1 MKPNIFL
8 NQTHSVKLLKHGLM
22 LAAGC
27 ILLMQGMAQSDKRL
41 KMADQYYAS
50 GEYYTAASLYGQ
62 FLLAAKQS
70 KNQSD
75 FPLNVHR
82 NIGRI
87 GQYESKTAILYK
99 QAESYRLANYW
110 VEAADLYKQ
119 CFEKDP
125 VKYSSAIYWYAVCQ
139 RSLSDYDKAIEALN
153 KFLSSITEGN
163 ELYADAMKEKAT
175 LQFVAMQLKRPDSS
189 MYHVEK
195 MKTEFG
201 DAGIF
206 APVSLNRDQYLFTS
220 TRADHI
226 TPGDNPY
233 HNRLFT
239 STVSNNDVQSRDA
252 VLFESIDSSL
262 NQGAASISA
271 DGNHLYLTQWKKENG
286 QTVSSI
292 YYSTKTATGWSQP
305 QLLTSVNE
313 AGHNSKQPFCSPDG
327 QYLYFS
333 SDRSGGKGGFDIWY
347 APILKDGT
355 TGEAVNASG
364 INSSANEQA
373 PFYHSSTGTLVFAS
387 DRMPGMGGYDLYSSK
402 GSGSDWK
409 AAENM
414 GSPVNSSRDDI
425 YFFTNQSG
433 SLLNHAI
440 ISSDRGSE
448 CCLALYTVTK
458 TEKRKL
464 MAGIVMDC
472 AINQP
477 LDSTMVVL
485 KDASGKTWQ
494 TTTGPDGKYSFD
506 ITDNPGQKQL
516 IISRDNYMDK
526 TSDIVIEKMDES
538 NWRTDTLM
546 NATACVE
553 KKFVLKVEN
562 VVTLYFDFD
571 KSALK
576 DRANIQL
583 DSIYQVM
590 VDNPTYRL
598 QISGYT
604 DSKGSVEYNNKLSE
618 RRARACADYLIQKGL
633 APARINIHSFG
644 AMFPVEMELINGRDN
659 ESGRAKNRRAL
670 INIDKE

>member
-1 MKPNIFL
+1 MKTSIFI
-8 NQTHSVKLLKHGLM
+8 NNTHPVKLLQRCLM

-27 ILLMQGMAQSDKRL
+27 LLLMQGMAQSDKRL

-50 GEYYTAASLYGQ
+50 GEYYTAAGLYGQ
-62 FLLAAKQS
+62 FLQAAKQS
-70 KNQSD
+70 KYQSD

-87 GQYESKTAILYK
+87 GHYESKTAILYK

-110 VEAADLYKQ
+110 AEAANLYKQ
-119 CFEKDP
+119 CYEKDP
-125 VKYSSAIYWYAVCQ
+125 VKYASALYWYAVCE
-139 RSLSDYDKAIEALN
+139 RSLGDYDKAIESLN
-153 KFLSSITEGN
+153 KYLSNANDGSEF
-163 ELYADAMKEKAT
+163 YAAAMKEKET
-175 LQFVAMQLKRPDSS
+175 LQFVTMQLKRPDSS
-189 MYHVEK
+189 MYHVQK

-206 APVSLNRDQYLFTS
+206 APVSLNRDQFLFTS
-220 TRADHI
+220 TQADHM

-239 STVSNNDVQSRDA
+239 STVYNNDVQTRDA
-252 VLFESIDSSL
+252 VLFESIDSSM
-262 NQGAASISA
+262 NQGAASMSA

-286 QTVSSI
+286 QTISSI
-292 YYSTKTATGWSQP
+292 YYSNKTNKGWSQP

-327 QYLYFS
+327 QYLFFS

-355 TGEAVNASG
+355 TGEAVNASP

-373 PFYHSSTGTLVFAS
+373 PFYHTASGTLVFAS
-387 DRMPGMGGYDLYSSK
+387 DRSPGMGGYDLYSSK
-402 GSGSDWK
+402 GSGTEWK
-409 AAENM
+409 APENM

-433 SLLNHAI
+433 SLLEHAI

-448 CCLALYTVTK
+448 CCLALYAVSK
-458 TEKRKL
+458 TEKKK
-464 MAGIVMDC
+464 MIAGVVMDC

-477 LDSTMVVL
+477 LDSTKVVL
-485 KDASGKTWQ
+485 KDATGKTWE
-494 TTTGPDGKYSFD
+494 TTTGPDGKYAFD
-506 ITDNPGQKQL
+506 ITDISGQKQL
-516 IISRDNYMDK
+516 VITRDNYMDK
-526 TSDIVIEKMDES
+526 TSDIVIEKTNES
-538 NWRTDTLM
+538 NWRTDTLL
-546 NATACVE
+546 NATSCVE

-576 DRANIQL
+576 DKANEQL

-618 RRARACADYLIQKGL
+618 RRAKTCADYLIKKGL
-633 APARINIHSFG
+633 APARIAIHSFG